1 LNIVF
6 IATTILAKYF
16 IGNTFIF
23 LYSRYWHPKIYE
35 KAPRKAGSH
44 R

>member
-6 IATTILAKYF
+6 IATTILANYF
-16 IGNTFIF
+16 IGNTLF